1 MEKTRDK
8 NGERMANMV
17 TNDFEHLEA
26 RIRRLEDIFE
36 IQNLQGRYQH
46 YLTLGMMEKIV
57 DLFAKKTPGVT
68 VEISDGGV
76 YEGIEGVQKLFCGIM
91 RGLLE
96 KIGVYE
102 EHDAVSPVIEVA
114 KDGETAKALW
124 FSPGVMASGP
134 TQDQWWCWGKYYAE
148 YVKEDDKWKF
158 WHFHFYLT
166 FRTPF
171 EEGWVKQPVKGSIRN
186 HPEFKPDK
194 PSTYY
199 KPYAPDKAN
208 IMLPPPPD
216 PY

>member
-1 MEKTRDK
+1 MGKNRDK
-8 NGERMANMV
+8 NGERMSNMV

-68 VEISDGGV
+68 VEVSDGGV
-76 YEGIEGVQKLFCGIM
+76 YEGIEGVQRLFCGIM

-114 KDGETAKALW
+114 KDGKTAKALW

-134 TQDQWWCWGKYYAE
+134 TKDQW
-148 YVKEDDKWKF
+148 YVKENDKWKF

-166 FRTPF
+166 FRTAF
-171 EEGWVKQPVKGSIRN
+171 EEGWVRQPVKGSIRN

-199 KPYAPDKAN
+199 KPYAPDEIN